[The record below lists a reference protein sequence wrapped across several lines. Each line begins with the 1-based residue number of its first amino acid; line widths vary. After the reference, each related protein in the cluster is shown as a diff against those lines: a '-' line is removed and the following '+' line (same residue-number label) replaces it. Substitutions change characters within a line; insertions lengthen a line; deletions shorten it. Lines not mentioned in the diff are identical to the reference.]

1 MRLSLNAQ
9 SYRCV
14 PTVLWQEKYAG
25 LDSYAGVLL
34 FYHIWARM
42 DPILTKCR
50 PDVLSL
56 PANTHLRL
64 YTSTNTRCVAEGTL
78 EEYSQGGTWG
88 STGLT
93 IGRVTGGATR
103 MVVRLTV
110 KHVPGAF
117 VLHPG
122 EGGGQVQALEELEL
136 GALVLWDAVSW
147 VPGTV
152 VCAGCSL
159 NIKIII
165 IWAVTG

>member
-1 MRLSLNAQ
+1 
-9 SYRCV
+9 
-14 PTVLWQEKYAG
+14 
-25 LDSYAGVLL
+25 
-34 FYHIWARM
+34 M
-42 DPILTKCR
+42 DPILTECR

-78 EEYSQGGTWG
+78 VDYSQGGKWG
-88 STGLT
+88 RTGLKV
-93 IGRVTGGATR
+93 GLVTGGATR

-122 EGGGQVQALEELEL
+122 EGGGEVQALEELDL

-147 VPGTV
+147 DTV
-152 VCAGCSL
+152 VGL
-159 NIKIII
+159 L
-165 IWAVTG
+165 VQTVH